1 MSFGHPYQRGH
12 KLAGFAKAAKSPNT
26 RAHLRSHL
34 QNLSQGGTMAKGK
47 QFSTSNKQ
55 RRTQPAQVTRT
66 TNAGQSSLQSQLDT
80 QPFTDNVDGITNKN
94 SSMVKTGKA
103 PASPVSQRPKT
114 VSTNNLRRVPGP
126 GRMAKVRKQSGPG
139 IQNKVAGK
147 NLKYQRKTK
156 GPGAAFYG
164 EF

>member
-1 MSFGHPYQRGH
+1 MSFGHPSQQSH
-12 KLAGFAKAAKSPNT
+12 KLAGFAKAAKSPKT
-26 RAHLRSHL
+26 PAHLRSHL

-47 QFSTSNKQ
+47 LFSTSNKQ
-55 RRTQPAQVTRT
+55 RRTQPGQVVRT
-66 TNAGQSSLQSQLDT
+66 TNQGNSSLQSPLDND
-80 QPFTDNVDGITNKN
+80 PFDETVDGITNQN
-94 SSMVKTGKA
+94 SPMVKTAAA

-114 VSTNNLRRVPGP
+114 VSTNNLRRVPGA
-126 GRMAKVRKQSGPG
+126 GRAAKVKRQNGPG

-156 GPGAAFYG
+156 GPGSAFYG

>member
-1 MSFGHPYQRGH
+1 
-12 KLAGFAKAAKSPNT
+12 
-26 RAHLRSHL
+26 
-34 QNLSQGGTMAKGK
+34 MAKDK